1 MNRTSALNP
10 SNRDPRS
17 QGKAPRQAKAKEKP
31 STPHAVPPPDLI
43 KCAECFHCKQFRAVQ
58 PGDRGRY
65 YLKTRCAAGNWRRG
79 SKPITIHIHR
89 VLSRSRHVCGDYES
103 TSRSAGDRLAYLFT
117 LRQTLPME
125 AHMYEPDGSFVDK
138 VELLK
143 SCVEGT

>member
-1 MNRTSALNP
+1 MNRSNALNP

-17 QGKAPRQAKAKEKP
+17 QGKAPREGSGGRGATHTPP
-31 STPHAVPPPDLI
+31 SNLI

-89 VLSRSRHVCGDYES
+89 VLSKSRHVCGDYES
-103 TSRSAGDRLAYLFT
+103 TSRSPGDRLAYLFT